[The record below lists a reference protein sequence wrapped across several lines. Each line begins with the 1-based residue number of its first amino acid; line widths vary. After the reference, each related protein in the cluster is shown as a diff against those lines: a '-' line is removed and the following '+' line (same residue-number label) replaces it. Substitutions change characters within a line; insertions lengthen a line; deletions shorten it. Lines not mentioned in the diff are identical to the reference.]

1 MFRSPHHSS
10 FT

>member
-1 MFRSPHHSS
+1 MLRSPHHSS